1 LEFDARR
8 KFTVFTR
15 RLAIAWALFR
25 TLSKGAGTIIPE
37 YPSPYGQPRICR
49 QRRVIDETQKELMS
63 GRCGI
68 G

>member
-1 LEFDARR
+1 MTWVNRR
-8 KFTVFTR
+8 ELV
-15 RLAIAWALFR
+15 IGSAL
-25 TLSKGAGTIIPE
+25 GIIPE

-49 QRRVIDETQKELMS
+49 QRRVIDETAKELMS